1 MTDADVIARRLTWV
15 SDALHAAATAAV
27 AQRVGLLAAV
37 QAGPASV
44 EQLAGACGTDAGNTA
59 ILLDGLAAM
68 GLISLADATV
78 QAEVADLTTVGVLA
92 TVSDLLT
99 EAVRTGRA
107 PLECDDR
114 SGAEH
119 VYPDTVSYLSAL
131 FGDAAGKAAEQLGP
145 AHRVLDVGAGAAPWS
160 LAVAQG
166 NPQCRVTALDLDA
179 VIPTTRRAVSAAGC
193 ADQFSYLAG
202 DIFEVALAEKA
213 YDLVLLGNVCHLF
226 DGSTNL
232 RLLRLLRPAIR
243 AGGRL
248 AVIDAIMPK
257 DEDAAR
263 SVRLYAV
270 GLLSRTSAGGVHSA
284 ESYQS
289 WLTAAGYDGVEI
301 RQASH
306 TPPVSLLIG
315 SVT

>member
-1 MTDADVIARRLTWV
+1 MTGPDVIARRLSWV
-15 SDALHAAATAAV
+15 SDALHAAAAIAA

-37 QAGPASV
+37 QVGPASV
-44 EQLAGACGTDAGNTA
+44 EQLADACGTDARNTA

-68 GLISLADATV
+68 GLVSLADATV
-78 QAEVADLTTVGVLA
+78 HAEVADLTTVGVLA
-92 TVSDLLT
+92 SMSDLLA

-119 VYPDTVSYLSAL
+119 VYPDTVSYLGVL
-131 FGDAAGKAAEQLGP
+131 FGDAASRAAERLGP
-145 AHRVLDVGAGAAPWS
+145 AQRVLDVGAGAAPWS
-160 LAVAQG
+160 LAIAQG

-179 VIPTTRRAVSAAGC
+179 VIPTTRRAVSTTRC

-202 DIFEVALAEKA
+202 DIFEVTLPDKA

-226 DGSTNL
+226 DGPANL
-232 RLLRLLRPAIR
+232 RLLRRLRPAIR
-243 AGGRL
+243 AGGRV
-248 AVIDAIMPK
+248 AVIDAIVAK
-257 DEDAAR
+257 DEDAGR
-263 SVRLYAV
+263 SVRLYAA

-284 ESYQS
+284 ESHQS
-289 WLTAAGYDGVEI
+289 WLAAAGYEDVEVC
-301 RQASH
+301 QASR
-306 TPPVSLLIG
+306 TPPVSVLTG

>member
-1 MTDADVIARRLTWV
+1 MTGADLVARRLSWV
-15 SDALHAAATAAV
+15 SDALHAAAAIAA

-44 EQLAGACGTDAGNTA
+44 EQLAGTCGTDPRTTA

-68 GLISLADATV
+68 GLVSRADATV
-78 QAEVADLTTVGVLA
+78 QTEIADLTTVGVLSSMSGLVA
-92 TVSDLLT
+92 
-99 EAVRTGRA
+99 EAVRTGRP
-107 PLECDDR
+107 PLACDDR
-114 SGAEH
+114 AGAEH
-119 VYPDTVSYLSAL
+119 VYPDTVSYLGAL
-131 FGDAAGKAAEQLGP
+131 FGDAANRVAELLGP
-145 AHRVLDVGAGAAPWS
+145 AERVLDVGAGAAPWS
-160 LAVAQG
+160 LAVAGG
-166 NPQCRVTALDLDA
+166 NPRCRVTALDLDA
-179 VIPTTRRAVSAAGC
+179 VIPTTRRAVSATGC

-202 DIFEVALAEKA
+202 DIFEVALPEKA

-226 DGSTNL
+226 DEPSNR
-232 RLLRLLRPAIR
+232 RLLRRLRPAIR
-243 AGGRL
+243 AGGRI
-248 AVIDAIMPK
+248 AVVDAIVPK

-270 GLLSRTSAGGVHSA
+270 GLLSRTCAGGVHSA

-301 RQASH
+301 CQASH
-306 TPPVSLLIG
+306 IPPVSVLTG